1 MFTLINSPHKNYI
14 AELDLGRVLGRGG
27 FCNVMEIRNFNLEA
41 NSPLDT
47 KDGGIIDEEED
58 EYGELRYD
66 GGVLIQ
72 DRKFMARRCLR
83 QGKHARYAIKM
94 LSDDCLEDPERF
106 VGGVIDL
113 AVESRFLA
121 VIKHPNIIKM
131 RGVSVGP
138 YDRGFF
144 VILDR
149 LYATLTIKI
158 SEWKKE
164 EGKTKGLGKILDM
177 KGKKKRKV
185 WVDRLIVVYD
195 LAMALQ
201 YLHSQK

>member
-1 MFTLINSPHKNYI
+1 M
-14 AELDLGRVLGRGG
+14 LGRGG
-27 FCNVMEIRNFNLEA
+27 FCVVNEISNFHLEP
-41 NSPLDT
+41 NSPLDQT
-47 KDGGIIDEEED
+47 LDNDGHVIDEEED
-58 EYGELRYD
+58 EFGELRYD
-66 GGVLIQ
+66 GGILVQ

-83 QGKHARYAIKM
+83 QGKHARYAIKI
-94 LSDDCLEDPERF
+94 LSDECMEDPERF

-121 VIKHPNIIKM
+121 VIRHPNIIKM
-131 RGVSVGP
+131 RGVSTVNP

-144 VILDR
+144 IVLDR
-149 LYATLTIKI
+149 LYATLTMKI
-158 SEWKKE
+158 TEWKRE
-164 EGKTKGLGKILDM
+164 TDKTKGIGKLLDM

-195 LAMALQ
+195 LSTALE

>member
-113 AVESRFLA
+113 AVESRFLS
-121 VIKHPNIIKM
+121 VIQDKVF
-131 RGVSVGP
+131 R
-138 YDRGFF
+138 
-144 VILDR
+144 
-149 LYATLTIKI
+149 TLVPH
-158 SEWKKE
+158 
-164 EGKTKGLGKILDM
+164 D
-177 KGKKKRKV
+177 
-185 WVDRLIVVYD
+185 
-195 LAMALQ
+195 Q
-201 YLHSQK
+201 